1 MRIKLLI
8 ADDSDVMRG
17 AIRRVLEESLD
28 VDLVGEATTFTQTA
42 RLASELKP
50 DVIVIDLHMS
60 DSDERTLAEI
70 LKASLGCPI
79 IAMSLYDDEET
90 KKMAESFK
98 AVRFLDKTRLYQE
111 LVPTIRQFNRLNETA
126 LLG

>member
-1 MRIKLLI
+1 MPIKLLI

-17 AIRRVLEESLD
+17 AIRRVLQESLD

-50 DVIVIDLHMS
+50 DVIVVDLHMS
-60 DSDERTLAEI
+60 DSDERTLAEV
-70 LKASLGCPI
+70 LKAALGCPI

-90 KKMAESFK
+90 KKMADNFK
-98 AVRFLDKTRLYQE
+98 AVKFLDKTKLYQE
-111 LVPTIRQFNRLNETA
+111 LVPTIRQFNRLNENA

>member
-1 MRIKLLI
+1 MKIKLLV

-17 AIRRVLEESLD
+17 AIRRVLQESVD
-28 VDLVGEATTFTQTA
+28 VSLVGEATTFTQTA

-60 DSDERTLAEI
+60 DSDEYTLAKV

-79 IAMSLYDDEET
+79 IAMSLYEDEET
-90 KKMAESFK
+90 RKMAESFK
-98 AVRFLDKTRLYQE
+98 AVKFLDKTKLYQE
-111 LVPTIRQFNRLNETA
+111 LVPTIRQFSRLNINPR
-126 LLG
+126 LS